1 MSVFTMCSLKSKV
14 QSCLVLPTVF
24 YPGGRFLVRRAELQ
38 GIEGVALLG
47 DEALVKVAAEAA
59 VGGLHG
65 VPRFNGL
72 R

>member
-1 MSVFTMCSLKSKV
+1 MLSIANG
-14 QSCLVLPTVF
+14 VLS
-24 YPGGRFLVRRAELQ
+24 GRFLVRRAELQ

-47 DEALVKVAAEAA
+47 DEALVEVAAEAA